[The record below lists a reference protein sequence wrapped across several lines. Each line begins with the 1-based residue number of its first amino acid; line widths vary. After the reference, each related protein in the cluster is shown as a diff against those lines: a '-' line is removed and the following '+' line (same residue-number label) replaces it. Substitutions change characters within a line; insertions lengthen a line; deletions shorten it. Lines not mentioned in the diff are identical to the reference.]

1 MDNSVFNKAETCL
14 LDESQDSPF
23 SSKITDY
30 LWQVKVTFLK
40 QSIFL
45 RDAGE
50 KKAEKDKTGEE

>member
-1 MDNSVFNKAETCL
+1 MDNSSFFNEAETCL

-23 SSKITDY
+23 PSKSTDY

-40 QSIFL
+40 QAVFL

-50 KKAEKDKTGEE
+50 KKAEKDKTGE